1 MFVASMWVIS
11 SRPTYLAISHIWF
24 GSGQWNVAGCMS
36 SADLYKDT
44 ELLVEFVW
52 VWLFTKA
59 CLPAVRS
66 TKVSRQTI
74 PNRFHSFDLNT
85 RRLLLVISL
94 TPSHRR
100 QRLQW
105 GQDHVTWT
113 MQHWSTILFT
123 DECGLTL
130 HRNFGRQRGW
140 RRRGERYAVVN
151 MVSIVHFG
159 RGGATVWAGI
169 TYDRKSNLVIE
180 DGPVLTSETSWS
192 TSTPSTLCSWMV
204 MLHHMVTGLL
214 ELNLRKWRCLT

>member
-1 MFVASMWVIS
+1 MSFVSFCRFLGSGGNCIRVIDTLTFNIMVSLSLTCWDQNQKNSKSKTVSMFVASMWVIS
-11 SRPTYLAISHIWF
+11 SRPTYLAISYIWF

-66 TKVSRQTI
+66 TKVSRQTF

-100 QRLQW
+100 QRLR
-105 GQDHVTWT
+105 GDKT
-113 MQHWSTILFT
+113 MWPGRCSTDLPSCSLMSVGSPCTEILVVSVAGEGAVSDTPWST
-123 DECGLTL
+123 
-130 HRNFGRQRGW
+130 
-140 RRRGERYAVVN
+140 
-151 MVSIVHFG
+151 
-159 RGGATVWAGI
+159 
-169 TYDRKSNLVIE
+169 
-180 DGPVLTSETSWS
+180 WS
-192 TSTPSTLCSWMV
+192 P
-204 MLHHMVTGLL
+204 
-214 ELNLRKWRCLT
+214 